1 MPMTATAAGR
11 RFLPRVTVAS
21 IVERDGRFLLVE
33 EQVGG
38 RLVLNQP
45 AGHLDAGESLI
56 EAAARETLEETGFHV
71 EPWALVG
78 VYQLDQRQRH
88 FVRFAFAARVTGHE
102 PERELDV
109 GIVRALWLE
118 REQIAACDNLRSSLV
133 LRAVDDYL
141 SGQRAP
147 LALLRHL
154 P

>member
-1 MPMTATAAGR
+1 MPMTATTAGR

-21 IVERDGRFLLVE
+21 IVERDGCFLLVE

-109 GIVRALWLE
+109 GIVRALWLD
-118 REQIAACDNLRSSLV
+118 REQIAASDNLRSSLV
-133 LRAVDDYL
+133 LQAVDDYL